1 MSPKTSQL
9 AFIGLNLMACLA
21 VGYLGYDIYRVEH
34 ALQQRAEVIAYDS
47 GVSFLLLSSVLWAL
61 SLIQYMGLRQSNNII
76 YQHASMFLVA
86 WFVATLVIAY
96 SIPQLQKSR
105 FETASYVACDNPR
118 SISRVSRGKSL
129 IYVKVNDNQLEILP
143 EEAKGKYACQ
153 MLSKIAD

>member
-1 MSPKTSQL
+1 MSPKTAQL
-9 AFIGLNLMACLA
+9 TFIGLNLLACLA

-47 GVSFLLLSSVLWAL
+47 GVSFLLLSSVLWSL

-76 YQHASMFLVA
+76 YQHASMFLVT

-105 FETASYVACDNPR
+105 FEKASYVACDNPK

-143 EEAKGKYACQ
+143 EEAKEKYACQ
-153 MLSKIAD
+153 ILAQIEY